1 MAIRVNGEGMAGFA
15 MEIMENRIM
24 KTLLSTAAVVALLAA
39 VPAFAAEN
47 PAPATPPAATDQNKS
62 DMLKKPAANAD
73 QGAAATDQNK
83 AAEAP
88 APTDQN
94 KAAAAPAATD
104 QNKTAAAS
112 AAGGPPKFITQQT
125 DQEKLASKMIGKSIY
140 NASNENI
147 GKVSDLVLSQN
158 GQIDAVVIG
167 VGGFL
172 GIGEK
177 SVAVPFSAIQVTND
191 QDGNPKFTAQMSK
204 DDLNKAPDFLTL
216 ADLKAK
222 AQANAP
228 APAAG
233 GMGGGAS
240 PAPAQ

>member
-1 MAIRVNGEGMAGFA
+1 MGMAIRVNGEGLADFPRGNT
-15 MEIMENRIM
+15 ENTIM
-24 KTLLSTAAVVALLAA
+24 KNLLATAAVVALFAA
-39 VPAFAAEN
+39 APAFAADN
-47 PAPATPPAATDQNKS
+47 NAAPAAPDQSKTDLMKKPAPA
-62 DMLKKPAANAD
+62 AD
-73 QGAAATDQNK
+73 QGAAATDQNTDQNK
-83 AAEAP
+83 AATAP

-94 KAAAAPAATD
+94 KAAAAPAPTD
-104 QNKTAAAS
+104 QNKTAT

-125 DQEKLASKMIGKSIY
+125 DQEKLASKMMGKSIY
-140 NASNENI
+140 NAANESV
-147 GKVSDLVLSQN
+147 GKVSDLVMSEN

-177 SVAVPFSAIQVTND
+177 SVAVPFSAITVAND
-191 QDGNPKFTAQMSK
+191 KDGNPKFTAQMSK

-222 AQANAP
+222 AEANAP
-228 APAAG
+228 APAAPG
-233 GMGGGAS
+233 S

>member
-1 MAIRVNGEGMAGFA
+1 
-15 MEIMENRIM
+15 M

-39 VPAFAAEN
+39 APAFAAEN
-47 PAPATPPAATDQNKS
+47 PAPANPPAATDQNKT
-62 DMLKKPAANAD
+62 DLMKTPAASAD
-73 QGAAATDQNK
+73 QGAGA
-83 AAEAP
+83 
-88 APTDQN
+88 TDQN

-104 QNKTAAAS
+104 QNKAAAAPAATDQNKAAAAPAANDQSKTAAAS
-112 AAGGPPKFITQQT
+112 GGASKFVTQQS

-140 NASNENI
+140 NSANESI
-147 GKVSDLVLSQN
+147 GKVSDLVISQN

-177 SVAVPFSAIQVTND
+177 SVAVPFSAIQVAND

-204 DDLNKAPDFLTL
+204 DELNKAPDFLTL

-222 AQANAP
+222 EEAAKQ
-228 APAAG
+228 PAAP
-233 GMGGGAS
+233 S

>member
-1 MAIRVNGEGMAGFA
+1 
-15 MEIMENRIM
+15 
-24 KTLLSTAAVVALLAA
+24 
-39 VPAFAAEN
+39 
-47 PAPATPPAATDQNKS
+47 
-62 DMLKKPAANAD
+62 MLKKPAAGAD
-73 QGAAATDQNK
+73 QGAAATDQTDQDK
-83 AAEAP
+83 AAAAP
-88 APTDQN
+88 AATDQN

-104 QNKTAAAS
+104 QTKTATAS
-112 AAGGPPKFITQQT
+112 GGSSKFVTQQT
-125 DQEKLASKMIGKSIY
+125 DQEKLASKMMGKSIY
-140 NASNENI
+140 NSSNENI
-147 GKVSDLVLSQN
+147 GKVSDLVMSQT

-177 SVAVPFSAIQVTND
+177 SVAVPFSAIQVSND

-233 GMGGGAS
+233 GGMGGGGS